1 VAGVTGGAAA
11 ETTVLDEATLALVG
25 VAGPRRWTEHPV
37 ELGEIRRFVQAA
49 MEVDPIHVDEAA
61 ARARGFAG
69 IVAPPLFPLHA
80 FRRSLG
86 SPDPF
91 ETGCQDPDWDGID
104 IVEDDLPPLRL
115 PLERL
120 LNGGVEAQVFRYAQV
135 GDIIGAR
142 SRYDEISE
150 RKGRTGPMVFVV
162 VETDYVDQDGDL
174 LLVTRTTM
182 IAR

>member
-1 VAGVTGGAAA
+1 VAGVNGNG
-11 ETTVLDEATLALVG
+11 VLDEQTRSLVG
-25 VAGPRRWTEHPV
+25 VSGSRRWMEHPV

-49 MEVDPIHVDEAA
+49 MEIDPIHFDEGA
-61 ARARGFAG
+61 ARAAGYDG

-80 FRRSLG
+80 FRRAMG

-91 ETGCQDPDWDGID
+91 DEGCKDPGWDGID
-104 IVEDDLPPLRL
+104 MVEDDLPPVEL

-120 LNGGVEAQVFRYAQV
+120 LNGGVAAQVFSYARA
-135 GDIIGAR
+135 GDVIGAR
-142 SRYDEISE
+142 SRYAEIRE
-150 RKGRTGPMVFVV
+150 RPGRTGPMVFVV
-162 VETDYVDQDGDL
+162 VETDYVNQDSAP